1 MKTIAP
7 KSPARILLA
16 LATLAMLTAR
26 AGAQTTP
33 SLTKQQTDAMMDSA
47 WELESRAEQTKTKAD
62 YQVAADAMEKALAA
76 RPDEIVLR
84 RTLGWIYLDKLNDP
98 KKAYVHLDTAYI
110 QDPNDTSWGLELAKA
125 ADAAGMTDREI
136 DVLNEVIRRDPND
149 AETYAQLAAALDH
162 AGRTADAE
170 KAYESADRNAVDE
183 EWVLMAH
190 AKFLHAHG
198 RDAEAEKIA
207 KAVLAKNPKSVDA
220 LGLLGDIHR
229 NNWDLSEARQEYA
242 KAMEFDPTFETAKSG
257 LSNIETNTAVQFSSD
272 YFLFFGSDGF
282 HQMGWFNT
290 LTVPVSDHLAIDA
303 EYNNNY
309 FANNKMSFGP
319 VIRYQEDLGLEYHV
333 NSEWNFRGGV
343 DAFQQPGRQVTGFNV
358 GATWKP
364 TDKLWLDATYRL
376 NDPVNDTM
384 YTVAKDLSQDV
395 AGVSGGY
402 QFTDY
407 IAANVVYTYAE
418 YNDGNNRQFL
428 HLEPYYVLNYTW
440 NIRLGGAYEMTQ
452 YGQNTAYSSRADF
465 QTVGPILRAEPV
477 IAPGLTLPMYVY
489 PLYVVSPAD
498 FGVEL
503 SIGPTLHI
511 GNRLQMS
518 VSYTYY
524 YLPGSSVPYS
534 GSGLSAGL
542 TYRF

>member
-1 MKTIAP
+1 
-7 KSPARILLA
+7 
-16 LATLAMLTAR
+16 
-26 AGAQTTP
+26 
-33 SLTKQQTDAMMDSA
+33 
-47 WELESRAEQTKTKAD
+47 
-62 YQVAADAMEKALAA
+62 
-76 RPDEIVLR
+76 
-84 RTLGWIYLDKLNDP
+84 
-98 KKAYVHLDTAYI
+98 
-110 QDPNDTSWGLELAKA
+110 
-125 ADAAGMTDREI
+125 MTDREI

-149 AETYAQLAAALDH
+149 AETYAQLGAALDH

-170 KAYESADRNAVDE
+170 KAYEAADRNAVDE

-207 KAVLAKNPKSVDA
+207 KAVLAKNPNSVDA

-384 YTVAKDLSQDV
+384 YTVANDLSQDV

-428 HLEPYYVLNYTW
+428 HVEPYYVLNYTW
-440 NIRLGGAYEMTQ
+440 NIRVGGAYEMTQ

-477 IAPGLTLPMYVY
+477 IAPDSRSRCT
-489 PLYVVSPAD
+489 S
-498 FGVEL
+498 
-503 SIGPTLHI
+503 T
-511 GNRLQMS
+511 
-518 VSYTYY
+518 
-524 YLPGSSVPYS
+524 
-534 GSGLSAGL
+534 
-542 TYRF
+542 RFT